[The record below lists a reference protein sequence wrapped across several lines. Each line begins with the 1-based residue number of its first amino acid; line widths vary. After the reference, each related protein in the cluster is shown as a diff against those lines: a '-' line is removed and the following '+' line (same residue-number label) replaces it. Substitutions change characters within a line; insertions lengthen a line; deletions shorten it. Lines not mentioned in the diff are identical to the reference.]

1 MDFLGLMISIM
12 SGKKI
17 KNEKGKKNEII
28 KENLKKYAT
37 SKNKMKKLNVREPKE
52 KMNYSLHVTSRI
64 LQLKD
69 ILISFARPTALKWR
83 ASE

>member
-69 ILISFARPTALKWR
+69 ILISFARKILILI
-83 ASE
+83 

>member
-1 MDFLGLMISIM
+1 MEILGLMISIM

-17 KNEKGKKNEII
+17 KNGKGKKNEII

-69 ILISFARPTALKWR
+69 ILISFAIKILILI
-83 ASE
+83 